1 MPRTLKNL
9 CQLMNDKRVIL
20 QSILG
25 QGILPLFY
33 WESPSV
39 CLAVVRTL
47 YKAGVRAVEYTNR
60 GVAALDNFTML
71 KKALTT
77 EAPDLYLGIGTIKSA
92 DEARAF
98 IAAGADFIVAPIVN
112 PEVAAVADEAGLLW
126 VPGCMTPSEIYMAQ
140 RHKAALIKI
149 FPANILGPEFV
160 SSIRELF
167 QDQLFIPTGGV
178 EIDENNI
185 RSWVKAG
192 VCAVGL
198 GSKLISKDVLKN
210 ENYDLLYENTLK
222 ALKIAREVIKE
233 NNKG

>member
-1 MPRTLKNL
+1 
-9 CQLMNDKRVIL
+9 MNDKKVIL

-39 CLAVVRTL
+39 CLSVMRTL

-60 GVAALDNFTML
+60 GVAALENFTMM
-71 KKALTT
+71 KKVLAT
-77 EAPDLYLGIGTIKSA
+77 EAPDLYLGIGTVKSA

-98 IAAGADFIVAPIVN
+98 VAAGADFIVSPIVN
-112 PEVAAVADEAGLLW
+112 PEVAEVAAAAGLLW
-126 VPGCMTPSEIYMAQ
+126 VPGCMTPSEIYTAQ

-198 GSKLISKDVLKN
+198 GSKLISKDILKN
-210 ENYDLLYENTLK
+210 ENYDLLYENTLR
-222 ALKIAREVIKE
+222 ALKIARAVLHEA
-233 NNKG
+233 GAR